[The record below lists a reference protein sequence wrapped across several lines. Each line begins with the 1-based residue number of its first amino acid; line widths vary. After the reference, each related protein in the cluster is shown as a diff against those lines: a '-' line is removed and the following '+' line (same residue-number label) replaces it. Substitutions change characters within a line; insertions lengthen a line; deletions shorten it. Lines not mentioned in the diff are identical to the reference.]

1 MPEKKALRAIMSRG
15 RSPAFP
21 ILLKWRLGTV
31 EHSDVF
37 GTTEQAKNYIIGRYG
52 KVKIIDRTAETA
64 SGNKEER

>member
-1 MPEKKALRAIMSRG
+1 MPEKNTLRAVMTRE
-15 RSPAFP
+15 RSPVFP
-21 ILLKWRLGTV
+21 VLLKWKLGAV

>member
-1 MPEKKALRAIMSRG
+1 MPEKKALRAVMTRG
-15 RSPAFP
+15 RSPVFP
-21 ILLKWRLGTV
+21 ILLKWKLGMV